1 MQKKTTPWIMLAALV
16 VLVGA
21 AGIMNATSQTDPNQ
35 PPQPPS
41 VEGQGDAVGASRN
54 APDKSTVAKALTSRN
69 TTPGEMAGGMPED
82 MKTNRPSILKSES
95 LIQKPTVNDA
105 TTTSQ
110 WYTNRTHLE
119 GKKGD

>member
-1 MQKKTTPWIMLAALV
+1 MQKKTTPWIMLAILV

-35 PPQPPS
+35 PPQAP
-41 VEGQGDAVGASRN
+41 VEGQGEAVGASRN
-54 APDKSTVAKALTSRN
+54 APDKGTVAKALTSRAQK
-69 TTPGEMAGGMPED
+69 PGEMAGGMPED

-119 GKKGD
+119 SKKGD

>member
-1 MQKKTTPWIMLAALV
+1 MQKKTTPWILLAALV

-21 AGIMNATSQTDPNQ
+21 AGIMNATNQ
-35 PPQPPS
+35 PSDPSQPPAPQ

-54 APDKSTVAKALTSRN
+54 APDKGTVAKALTSKAAN
-69 TTPGEMAGGMPED
+69 PGEMAGGMPED

-110 WYTNRTHLE
+110 WYTKRTHLE